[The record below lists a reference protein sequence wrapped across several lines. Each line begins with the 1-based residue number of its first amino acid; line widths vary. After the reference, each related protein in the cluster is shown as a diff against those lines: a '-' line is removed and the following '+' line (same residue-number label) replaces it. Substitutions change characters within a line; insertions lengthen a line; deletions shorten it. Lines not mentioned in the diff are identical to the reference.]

1 MKTRKALAALE
12 ETLSLL
18 GARVR
23 VLTAAEHD
31 RALAR
36 LSHLPQLVSC
46 ALAAAVS
53 EGADEE
59 GLSALA
65 GPGYRDMTRLAAS
78 PWGIWRDILATNSRE
93 VADALDALIDKLSAA
108 REGLRG
114 HSRQL
119 CADPEG
125 ARRGE
130 GLAAARALFGRARP
144 S

>member
-1 MKTRKALAALE
+1 MP
-12 ETLSLL
+12 
-18 GARVR
+18 
-23 VLTAAEHD
+23 AAEHD

-46 ALAAAVS
+46 ALAATVG
-53 EGADEE
+53 EDLGAAE
-59 GLSALA
+59 LSALA
-65 GPGYRDMTRLAAS
+65 GPGYRDMTRLASS
-78 PWGIWRDILATNSRE
+78 PWGVWQDILATNPRE
-93 VADALDALIDKLSAA
+93 VADALGALIDKLSAA

-114 HSRQL
+114 HQRQL
-119 CADPEG
+119 REDPEG